1 MKLSHRGATL
11 STMGLKITTLGI
23 EVTGRI
29 TKTYDEGANKS
40 SLVVNQAQ
48 ARELYDTL
56 GVALDFFDAQ
66 AGVPVVS
73 P

>member
-1 MKLSHRGATL
+1 
-11 STMGLKITTLGI
+11 MGLKITTLGI

-29 TKTYDEGANKS
+29 TKTFDEGANKS
-40 SLVVNQAQ
+40 NLVVNEAQ

-56 GVALDFFDAQ
+56 GTAIDFFDAQ
-66 AGVPVVS
+66 KGVPVVT